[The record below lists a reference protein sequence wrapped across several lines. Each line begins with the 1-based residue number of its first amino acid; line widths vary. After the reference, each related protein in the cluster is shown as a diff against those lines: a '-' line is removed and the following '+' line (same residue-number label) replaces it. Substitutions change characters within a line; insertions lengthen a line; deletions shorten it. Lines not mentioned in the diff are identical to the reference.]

1 VTQLC
6 VGQFKDI
13 LQATQWADINIVKI
27 CVLCLQ
33 EEVTNHLERGEAP
46 ACVGSG
52 ALSGKWLR
60 LDKHTDNSDKME
72 GGSLL
77 EAEGTEPIFLNV
89 PASLSMHREEKTLK
103 NSDAMGKAKVEVG
116 KNWTMLEMGLYKKG
130 VQIFGKNRYTNWET
144 FTFQIFVRGKI
155 DRGTD
160 VQMYSVLNIGNAAV

>member
-1 VTQLC
+1 MTQSC

-13 LQATQWADINIVKI
+13 LQATQWADINIVKN

-33 EEVTNHLERGEAP
+33 EKVTNNLDRGEAP

-60 LDKHTDNSDKME
+60 LGKHTDNSDKVE
-72 GGSLL
+72 GGSVL
-77 EAEGTEPIFLNV
+77 EAEGTEPILLNV

-103 NSDAMGKAKVEVG
+103 NSVAMGKAKVEVG

-130 VQIFGKNRYTNWET
+130 VQIFGKNRYTNWENLHLSD
-144 FTFQIFVRGKI
+144 FCKR
-155 DRGTD
+155 
-160 VQMYSVLNIGNAAV
+160 

>member
-13 LQATQWADINIVKI
+13 LQATQWADINIVKN

-60 LDKHTDNSDKME
+60 LDKHTDDSDKVE
-72 GGSLL
+72 GGSVL

-89 PASLSMHREEKTLK
+89 PALMSMHREEKTLK

-130 VQIFGKNRYTNWET
+130 VQIFGKNRYTNWENLHVSD
-144 FTFQIFVRGKI
+144 FCKR
-155 DRGTD
+155 
-160 VQMYSVLNIGNAAV
+160 